1 MIKRILGNS
10 IFYPI
15 CLFCCEI
22 AQAQLT
28 IELSG
33 IKEKKSNIWLA
44 VYHNADDF
52 LTENRYREYIFP
64 AYNSAAHWI
73 IRDLPPGRYA
83 ISVYQDLNDNQKLDR
98 GIFNQPV
105 EPFGFSNSKHPYF
118 RSPTF
123 EQCDFNFTSQMVLHI
138 ELK

>member
-1 MIKRILGNS
+1 MIKQFFNTKFL
-10 IFYPI
+10 YPV
-15 CLFCCEI
+15 CLFCCEVTY
-22 AQAQLT
+22 AQLS

-33 IKEKKSNIWLA
+33 LRDKKSNIWLA

-52 LTENRYREYIFP
+52 LTEKRIREYVFP
-64 AYNSAAHWI
+64 VNGSSMQWI
-73 IRDLPPGRYA
+73 IRDLPPGNYA

-123 EQCDFNFTSQMVLHI
+123 GQCDFNYNTQLTLQI